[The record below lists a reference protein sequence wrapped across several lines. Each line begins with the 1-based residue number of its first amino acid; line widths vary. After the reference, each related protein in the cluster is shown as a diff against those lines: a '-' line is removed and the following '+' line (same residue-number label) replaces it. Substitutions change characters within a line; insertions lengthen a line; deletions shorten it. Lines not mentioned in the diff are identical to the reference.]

1 MELKKTAIVGAG
13 LMGTGIAQVMA
24 TAGYPV
30 ALKDIS
36 NEVLNKSKSKVEK
49 SLSRAVAKGKVT
61 EEDMKNIL
69 GRITLTLETKA
80 ALEDADYVIEAVP
93 ENLEL
98 KQKVFAEMDSIVKP
112 SAILATN
119 AGELS
124 ISKIAEAT
132 STEDR
137 VIGTHWFFPPTVM
150 RLIEVVRGAKTSQ
163 ETVDITVDLCKK
175 VGKET
180 VVCKDSPGFITSRA
194 IGIFTAEC
202 LRILEEGVASAADI
216 DKAIKL
222 GFNHPMGPLEITDMA
237 GIDTVYHGM
246 MNLAKVYGERF
257 EPTETMRK
265 LYEEGNLGQK
275 TGKGFFDHTSKS
287 APK

>member
-36 NEVLNKSKSKVEK
+36 DEVLNKSKSKIEK
-49 SLSRAVAKGKVT
+49 SLSRAAAKGKVT

-69 GRITLTLETKA
+69 GHITLTLETKA
-80 ALEDADYVIEAVP
+80 ALEDADFVIEAVP

-98 KQKVFAEMDSIVKP
+98 KQKVFAEMDGIAKP

-132 STEDR
+132 SKQDR

-163 ETVDITVDLCKK
+163 ETVDITVELCKK

-202 LRILEEGVASAADI
+202 LRILDEGVASAADI

-246 MNLAKVYGERF
+246 KNLAKVYGERF

-275 TGKGFFDHTSKS
+275 TGKGFFDHTSKQG
-287 APK
+287 PK

>member
-1 MELKKTAIVGAG
+1 MELKKIAIVGAG
-13 LMGTGIAQVMA
+13 LMGTGIAQVIA
-24 TAGYPV
+24 KAGYPV
-30 ALKDIS
+30 ALRDIS
-36 NEVLNKSKSKVEK
+36 DDVLNKSKSKIEK
-49 SLSRAVAKGKVT
+49 SLSRAAAKGKVT

-69 GRITLTLETKA
+69 GRITLTLEMKA
-80 ALEDADYVIEAVP
+80 ALEDADFVIEAVP

-98 KQKVFAEMDSIVKP
+98 KQKVFVEMDGVAKP

-132 STEDR
+132 SKQDR

-150 RLIEVVRGAKTSQ
+150 RLIEVVRGDKTSQ
-163 ETVDITVDLCKK
+163 ETVDVTVELCKK

-202 LRILEEGVASAADI
+202 LRILDEGVASAADI

-222 GFNHPMGPLEITDMA
+222 GFNHPMGPFEITDMA

-246 MNLAKVYGERF
+246 KNLAKVYGERF
-257 EPTETMRK
+257 EPTETMQK

-275 TGKGFFDHTSKS
+275 TGKGFFDHTTK
-287 APK
+287 

>member
-36 NEVLNKSKSKVEK
+36 DEVLNKSKSKIEK
-49 SLSRAVAKGKVT
+49 SLSRAAAKGKVT
-61 EEDMKNIL
+61 EEYMKNIL
-69 GRITLTLETKA
+69 GHITLTLETKA
-80 ALEDADYVIEAVP
+80 ALEDADFVIEAVP

-98 KQKVFAEMDSIVKP
+98 KQKVFAEMDGIAKP

-132 STEDR
+132 SKQDR

-163 ETVDITVDLCKK
+163 ETVDITVELCKK

-202 LRILEEGVASAADI
+202 LRILDEGVASAADI

-246 MNLAKVYGERF
+246 KNLAKVYGERF

-275 TGKGFFDHTSKS
+275 TGKGFFDHTSKQG
-287 APK
+287 PK